1 MTGKYIKKTLIV
13 MRVFFNFA
21 IVNPNEL
28 FFIGFYFGIIYFLH
42 IYRKKKPDKIITI
55 LGGQL

>member
-1 MTGKYIKKTLIV
+1 

-28 FFIGFYFGIIYFLH
+28 FLIGFYFGFYFLDF
-42 IYRKKKPDKIITI
+42 ITVEKKKPDKITSCIGVRI
-55 LGGQL
+55 DPIQFLNN